1 MGFSYNML
9 NPISYK
15 TYQPT
20 FNANLASPRLK
31 SCAEDF
37 FIKIEGYGKDKFW
50 AEEIVETT
58 ESATR
63 MIWKN
68 KDIEKILFSISLS
81 VAAANKSS
89 TDISKAIKSGVL
101 RTFRPDWIGTDE
113 KEVFTPYEKG
123 RYSVYKDR
131 LNEIYEK
138 PLKEINN
145 KIGMTRPNGK
155 EDIQHG
161 EAKKINSSLDYIF
174 ELFNKNI
181 KPYTDGSATKDDLKN
196 ITDSIAEIRWILA
209 HSTPWLRGSDAIS
222 NVLMRALFKSV
233 GIKAYPPAENISY
246 DFEAYCRDL
255 QDYKDNFSSFF
266 EKPLEIIE

>member
-1 MGFSYNML
+1 MITPNFNNYN
-9 NPISYK
+9 
-15 TYQPT
+15 QPT

-113 KEVFTPYEKG
+113 KEVFTPYDKG

-131 LNEIYEK
+131 LNEIFEK